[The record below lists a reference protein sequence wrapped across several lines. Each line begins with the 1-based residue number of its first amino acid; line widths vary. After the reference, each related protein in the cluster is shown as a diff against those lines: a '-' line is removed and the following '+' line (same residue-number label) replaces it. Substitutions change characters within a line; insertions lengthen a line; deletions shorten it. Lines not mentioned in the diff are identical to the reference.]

1 MPFKPRIIR
10 FDDEHA
16 SVPEPLGGNSSGRHW
31 RPLRTTPRLSN
42 RRCTIP
48 RTTRCAALNSKRF
61 AIGTVMIGTLTTRC
75 SAIRSCNASRR
86 QLSDDAAALAKRY
99 PADGWEPPAM
109 ETAPTTAAIGASLA
123 ESELS
128 RVRQFF
134 AKQVAWR
141 RWLGLCA
148 AAAACLAIAI
158 GPQSMPN
165 ANPTK
170 FDPGTRAVPSAATP
184 LFAASPAR
192 QVHYQ
197 DGDEALWGPE
207 LIDDSQFGES
217 PFGVDSIEDGPHKV
231 LSAPGHDALRELLP
245 ADSHDYCEVSM

>member
-16 SVPEPLGGNSSGRHW
+16 SVPEPLGGNSSA
-31 RPLRTTPRLSN
+31 PLATATDNAPPLESPLHDPTHDTVRGLEFETIRDWDGNDWDVDDALLSDPKLQ
-42 RRCTIP
+42 CL
-48 RTTRCAALNSKRF
+48 A
-61 AIGTVMIGTLTTRC
+61 
-75 SAIRSCNASRR
+75 R